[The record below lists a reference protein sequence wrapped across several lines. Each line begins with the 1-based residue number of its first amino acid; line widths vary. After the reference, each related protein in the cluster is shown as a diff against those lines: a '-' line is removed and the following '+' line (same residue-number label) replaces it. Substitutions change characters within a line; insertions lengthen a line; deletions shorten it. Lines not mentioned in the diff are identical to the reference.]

1 VGADAAL
8 ITQHNNCSRREH
20 VAPLCMNA
28 VVLIEEK
35 KREGKITF
43 CSREK
48 NLRSLCGIPYAR

>member
-8 ITQHNNCSRREH
+8 ITQHSNCSRREH

-35 KREGKITF
+35 RGRVKLPFVVGRRI
-43 CSREK
+43 
-48 NLRSLCGIPYAR
+48 

>member
-28 VVLIEEK
+28 GVWIEEK
-35 KREGKITF
+35 RGRVKLPFVVGRRI
-43 CSREK
+43 
-48 NLRSLCGIPYAR
+48 